1 MTENQIESM
10 PDENVSIKET
20 IVENK
25 IYYLVAGKVLARL
38 KDLPEQTYMSEHNTI
53 ITGNGEQITP
63 NDLATAQWSL
73 EDNYLKSIPEEMREK
88 IEVYRAVI
96 YAITPLGYFT
106 KEEWDNYYQS

>member
-10 PDENVSIKET
+10 PNENVSIGE
-20 IVENK
+20 IVVENK

-73 EDNYLKSIPEEMREK
+73 EDNYLKSISEEMREK
-88 IEVYRAVI
+88 VEVYRVVI

>member
-10 PDENVSIKET
+10 PNENVSIGET
-20 IVENK
+20 VVENK

-88 IEVYRAVI
+88 IEVYRVVI

-106 KEEWDNYYQS
+106 KEEWDSYYQS